1 MRQILID
8 FARRLSKKIIGGY
21 GWTVKGVIENAAD
34 EFIKS
39 ANPEQQIREQF
50 ANDLKARISA
60 ILKLK
65 NKIWLSMTEVNM
77 YIDETLDQVLPT
89 EEEIKKM
96 EE

>member
-1 MRQILID
+1 M
-8 FARRLSKKIIGGY
+8 
-21 GWTVKGVIENAAD
+21 T
-34 EFIKS
+34 
-39 ANPEQQIREQF
+39 EQQIREQF

-89 EEEIKKM
+89 EEEIKQM